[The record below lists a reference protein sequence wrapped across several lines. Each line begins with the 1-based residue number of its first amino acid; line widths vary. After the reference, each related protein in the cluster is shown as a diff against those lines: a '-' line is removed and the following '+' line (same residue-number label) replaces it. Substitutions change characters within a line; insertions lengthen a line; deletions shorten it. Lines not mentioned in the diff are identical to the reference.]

1 MIRRPPI
8 STRTD
13 TRFPYTTLFR
23 SSGALSAGKGGPL
36 SGSADLKAGLDGRS
50 SDTRRTDQGVSTSTQ
65 NTDAHQWLE
74 KESNSE
80 AARQAR
86 ERFYRATASSTD
98 SQVPGLG
105 QVGSQDLR
113 HSQSHSAEKS
123 YERRVGKTCV
133 STCRHR
139 CSQTT

>member
-1 MIRRPPI
+1 MTKSQADQLAR
-8 STRTD
+8 D
-13 TRFPYTTLFR
+13 TVLTG
-23 SSGALSAGKGGPL
+23 SAGIGASVALSAGKGGPL

-86 ERFYRATASSTD
+86 ESFYRATASSTD
-98 SQVPGLG
+98 SQVRGLG
-105 QVGSQDLR
+105 QIGRASCR
-113 HSQSHSAEKS
+113 
-123 YERRVGKTCV
+123 ERVLQYV
-133 STCRHR
+133 
-139 CSQTT
+139 